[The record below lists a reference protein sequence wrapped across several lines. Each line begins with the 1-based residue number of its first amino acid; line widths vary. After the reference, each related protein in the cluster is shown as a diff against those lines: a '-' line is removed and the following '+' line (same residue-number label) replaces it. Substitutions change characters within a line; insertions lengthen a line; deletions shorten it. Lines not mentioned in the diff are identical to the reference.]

1 MIEKILEM
9 KGMGRMI
16 VKEIMEREMKVV
28 KGKMMLIGLILVEI
42 NVMVEIIYK
51 IDDKRVRYE
60 WDGKKELIID
70 EGYRK
75 EKSCDERKKNDEEK
89 IIKNRNGNYDDSGYG
104 RSYRK
109 MDKKWKEKREIS
121 EDEV

>member
-1 MIEKILEM
+1 M

-60 WDGKKELIID
+60 
-70 EGYRK
+70 
-75 EKSCDERKKNDEEK
+75 
-89 IIKNRNGNYDDSGYG
+89 
-104 RSYRK
+104 
-109 MDKKWKEKREIS
+109 
-121 EDEV
+121 